1 MVSIIVCS
9 KSEKLLAQVGIN
21 VAATIGVPYE
31 IISIDNREGKYGIC
45 EAYNHGAMQAKY
57 ELLCFMHEDVAFHT
71 PDWGAIVAE
80 ILADHSIGVIGV
92 AGGMHILDA
101 PSGWWSVYEYQ
112 RMQVIQTTPAYPRS
126 LDVINPLQEEL
137 ANVAAVDGLWLCS
150 RKAVWEQHP
159 FDEQTFPAFH
169 FYDLDYCTQVFQ
181 HLRICVTFRILIEHF
196 STGSINTGWL
206 LTALQYQRKWQKSL
220 PFGVVEIPAKQQAVM
235 RKRIS
240 AEFTDRI
247 IQSNLS
253 FWLALKQTAIFFA
266 ASAISRESLGMIKR
280 FVQKRL
286 LNQDVK
292 IIYK

>member
-1 MVSIIVCS
+1 MISLIICSRDAAALAAVSQNIT
-9 KSEKLLAQVGIN
+9 
-21 VAATIGVPYE
+21 ATIGVPYE
-31 IISIDNREGKYGIC
+31 VLAIDNSQGKYGIC
-45 EAYNHGAMQAKY
+45 EAYNLGAARAQY

-92 AGGMHILDA
+92 AGGMHVLNA
-101 PSGWWSVYEYQ
+101 PSGWWSVYEHQ

-126 LDVINPLQEEL
+126 LDIINPLQEEL
-137 ANVAAVDGLWLCS
+137 ADVAAVDGLWLCS

-181 HLRICVTFRILIEHF
+181 HLRICVTFRILVEHF

-206 LTALQYQRKWQKSL
+206 LTALQYQRKWQKRL
-220 PFGVVEIPAKQQAVM
+220 PFGVVELSTTQQAAM

-247 IQSNLS
+247 IQSKLG
-253 FWLALKQTAIFFA
+253 FWLALKQTANFLTTN
-266 ASAISRESLGMIKR
+266 AISRESLGITKR

-286 LNQDVK
+286 LNQEVK